1 MNYNCEILERPAQPV
16 MSIRTHVAVHNLPQV
31 FGQSCGAIAQ
41 HLGKLGQQPAGAPFA
56 AYYNMDM
63 QNLDIE
69 IGFPVAKVAI
79 GEGEIQP
86 SEIPAGKWLSCLH
99 IGPYDQCAVAYEAM
113 QQWLDANKR
122 EAIGV
127 SYEIYLND
135 PTVTP
140 PEDLQTQI
148 LFPLK

>member
-1 MNYNCEILERPAQPV
+1 MNYNCEVLERPAQPV
-16 MSIRTHVAVHNLPQV
+16 MSIRTHVAVQDLPQV

-56 AYYNMDM
+56 AYYNMNM
-63 QNLDIE
+63 QNLDTE
-69 IGFPVAKVAI
+69 IGFPVAKAVS
-79 GEGEIQP
+79 GNGEIQA
-86 SEIPAGKWLSCLH
+86 SEIPGGKVLSCVH
-99 IGPYDQCAVAYEAM
+99 VGPYDKLGDAYQAM

-122 EAIGV
+122 EATGV

-135 PTVTP
+135 PTVTS
-140 PEDLQTQI
+140 PEALQTQI